1 MAQLSADD
9 RRTIQRWTGT
19 LPAAELVDVG
29 NRVETLGNPLVVAYE
44 ILSTRLADMLASPDE
59 LRIEGDAR
67 VRWVEAKKQL
77 QAQIDRLLAALRT
90 IDDLNS
96 AATAVLA
103 SDLASAGGSVI
114 TARPYTA
121 FNPRP

>member
-1 MAQLSADD
+1 MAQLTADD
-9 RRTIQRWTGT
+9 QATIERWTGT
-19 LPAAELVDVG
+19 LPGADLAKAAA
-29 NRVETLGNPLVVAYE
+29 RRSTLGNPLVVAYE
-44 ILSTRLADMLASPDE
+44 ILSIRYADMLASPDE

-77 QAQIDRLLAALRT
+77 QARIDRLLAALRT
-90 IDDLNS
+90 VDDLNS

-103 SDLASAGGSVI
+103 PDLASAGGSVI

-121 FNPRP
+121 HNPRP